1 MLGLGSAFGWGISD
15 FLGGLTT
22 RRAPLLGVLVVTQL
36 LGVLIAIPLAVLNGE
51 SLPLPADIGWSV
63 LSGILGVIGLGC
75 LYHGLG
81 VGRMGVVAP
90 VTGVIVAIIPVTTG
104 IVLEGAP
111 PGLALA
117 GIVLAIAS
125 VAVVARVPGETADR
139 TSGFW
144 WGVGAGITL
153 GAFTVTVSRVTNG
166 LVFGPLAIVRLTEA
180 LACVVVILIARR
192 PWRPARS
199 LLPVFVVIGA
209 IDMIGTAAY
218 LAAAQIGPLAIAAV
232 LSALYPAVTVVFAAT
247 ILREPM
253 TRLHLVGVVG
263 AAIAV
268 VLIAGG
274 QSGP

>member
-22 RRAPLLGVLVVTQL
+22 RRAPLLGVLAVTQI
-36 LGVLIAIPLAVLNGE
+36 LGVLIAIPLALLNGE
-51 SLPLPADIGWSV
+51 AMPLPADIGWSV
-63 LSGILGVIGLGC
+63 LSGFLGVVGLGC

-90 VTGVIVAIIPVTTG
+90 VTGVIVAVIPVTTG
-104 IVLEGAP
+104 IILDGAP

-117 GIVLAIAS
+117 GIILAIAS

-139 TSGFW
+139 SSGFW
-144 WGVGAGITL
+144 WGVGAGVTL
-153 GAFTVTVSRVTNG
+153 GAFTVTISRVSEG
-166 LVFGPLAIVRLTEA
+166 LVFGPLAIVRFTEFVA
-180 LACVVVILIARR
+180 AIGVILVTRR
-192 PWRPARS
+192 PWRPART
-199 LLPVFVVIGA
+199 LLPAFVAIGA
-209 IDMIGTAAY
+209 IDMMGTAAY

-253 TRLHLVGVVG
+253 TRLHLIGVVG

-268 VLIAGG
+268 VLIA
-274 QSGP
+274 SGSA

>member
-1 MLGLGSAFGWGISD
+1 
-15 FLGGLTT
+15 
-22 RRAPLLGVLVVTQL
+22 VV
-36 LGVLIAIPLAVLNGE
+36 IAVPLAVLNGE
-51 SLPLPADIGWSV
+51 TLPLPSDVAWSV
-63 LSGILGVIGLGC
+63 VSGVLGVVGLGC

-90 VTGVIVAIIPVTTG
+90 VTGVIVAVIPVTTG
-104 IVLEGAP
+104 IILEGAP

-139 TSGFW
+139 SSGFW

-153 GAFTVTVSRVTNG
+153 GAFTVTISRVSHG
-166 LVFGPLAIVRLTEA
+166 LVFGPLAIVRFSEFV
-180 LACVVVILIARR
+180 ACIVVILIARR

-199 LLPVFVVIGA
+199 LWPAFLGIGA

-253 TRLHLVGVVG
+253 TRLHLIGVVG

-274 QSGP
+274 QSG

>member
-22 RRAPLLGVLVVTQL
+22 RRAPLLGVLAVTQI
-36 LGVLIAIPLAVLNGE
+36 LGVLIAIPLALLNGE
-51 SLPLPADIGWSV
+51 AMPLPADIGWSV
-63 LSGILGVIGLGC
+63 LSGFLGVVGLGC

-90 VTGVIVAIIPVTTG
+90 VTGVIVAVIPVTTG
-104 IVLEGAP
+104 IILDGAP

-117 GIVLAIAS
+117 GIILAIAS

-139 TSGFW
+139 SSGFW
-144 WGVGAGITL
+144 WGVGAGVTL
-153 GAFTVTVSRVTNG
+153 GAFTVTISRVSEG
-166 LVFGPLAIVRLTEA
+166 LVFGPLAIVRFTEFVA
-180 LACVVVILIARR
+180 AIGVILVTRR
-192 PWRPARS
+192 PWRPART
-199 LLPVFVVIGA
+199 LLPAFVAIGA
-209 IDMIGTAAY
+209 IDMMGTAAY

-253 TRLHLVGVVG
+253 TRLHLIGVVG

-274 QSGP
+274 SA

>member
-1 MLGLGSAFGWGISD
+1 
-15 FLGGLTT
+15 
-22 RRAPLLGVLVVTQL
+22 
-36 LGVLIAIPLAVLNGE
+36 VLIALPLAVLNGE
-51 SLPLPADIGWSV
+51 TLPLASDIGWSV
-63 LSGILGVIGLGC
+63 VSGLLGVVGLGC

-90 VTGVIVAIIPVTTG
+90 VTGVLVAIIPVTTG

-117 GIVLAIAS
+117 GIALAIAS

-144 WGVGAGITL
+144 WGIGAGLTL
-153 GAFTVTVSRVTNG
+153 GAFTVTISRVTHG
-166 LVFGPLAIVRLTEA
+166 LVFGPLAIVRFTET
-180 LACVVVILIARR
+180 LACVAVILVTRR
-192 PWRPARS
+192 AWRPPRS
-199 LLPVFVVIGA
+199 AWPAFLGIGA

-218 LAAAQIGPLAIAAV
+218 LAAAQVGPLAIAAV
-232 LSALYPAVTVVFAAT
+232 LSALYPAVTVIFAAT

-253 TRLHLVGVVG
+253 TRLHLIGVVG

-274 QSGP
+274 QSG